1 MKVKSLLIYSF
12 IVASCAPK
20 QELKINNYFD
30 IKGFFTNQIGAL
42 EKEKP
47 KFAKQILI
55 NKEKETKDLTNIDW
69 KKELDP
75 YLQTD
80 INKVA
85 YAQSY
90 ETIEND
96 SMVNYTLKPSETL
109 PVKFISIKKSP
120 KTKQII
126 SITIESS
133 DENLLYYWKKS
144 LLSTFE
150 NGRLKNYRVS
160 GRQKILIFD
169 EEAFIVEAERK

>member
-1 MKVKSLLIYSF
+1 MKVKSLLIYS
-12 IVASCAPK
+12 IILASCAPK

-30 IKGFFTNQIGAL
+30 IKGYFTYQISIL

-47 KFAKQILI
+47 KFTKLIII
-55 NKEKETKDLTNIDW
+55 NKEKEAKDLTNIDW

-96 SMVNYTLKPSETL
+96 SMVNYTLKAAQTL
-109 PVKFISIKKSP
+109 PVKSILIKSEP
-120 KTKQII
+120 KTKQIN

-133 DENLLYYWKKS
+133 DENMLYYWKKS
-144 LLSTFE
+144 LVSTFE
-150 NGRLKNYRVS
+150 HGKLKTYSIR
-160 GRQKILIFD
+160 GKQKILIFD